1 MNIGKMLK
9 QAQQMQAQ
17 LQEEMEQL
25 KVEATAGGG
34 MVTAR
39 MNGKKQLLTLEI
51 KPEVAKGMLNVWNSL
66 PSLLWILWADVKPG
80 KTLGSICPVCCRIW
94 KEKMSSRLLT
104 ATTKIAKS
112 CNTLSA

>member
-51 KPEVAKGMLNVWNSL
+51 KPEAANPEDLEMLQDLVVAAVNEATRKVEEAL
-66 PSLLWILWADVKPG
+66 
-80 KTLGSICPVCCRIW
+80 
-94 KEKMSSRLLT
+94 SSRMGNLAGMMGLPGMP
-104 ATTKIAKS
+104 
-112 CNTLSA
+112 